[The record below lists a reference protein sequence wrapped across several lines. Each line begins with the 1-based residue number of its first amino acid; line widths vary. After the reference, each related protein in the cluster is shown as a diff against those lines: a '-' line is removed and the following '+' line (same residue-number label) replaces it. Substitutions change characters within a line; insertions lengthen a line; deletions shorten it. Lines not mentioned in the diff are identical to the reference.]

1 VAATAR
7 PTILICDDE
16 APLREL
22 MRAILENGYD
32 FVEAADA
39 GEALERA
46 IENEPDLVLL
56 DVMLP
61 GGSGL
66 DVLREMRT
74 HDALAATPVVV
85 VTAWTSAADRRA
97 ALDAGADEFLAKPF
111 DPDELSEIA
120 DRFLPGDGSHE

>member
-1 VAATAR
+1 MRTTSR

-22 MRAILENGYD
+22 MRAILDDDSYE
-32 FVEAADA
+32 FEEAADA

-46 IENEPDLVLL
+46 IAVEPDLVLL

-66 DVLREMRT
+66 DVLRELRAR
-74 HDALAATPVVV
+74 DALADTPVVV
-85 VTAWTSAADRRA
+85 VTAWTSSADRRA
-97 ALDAGADEFLAKPF
+97 AIDAGADEFLAKPF
-111 DPDELSEIA
+111 DPDELTA
-120 DRFLPGDGSHE
+120 VAKRFLDDGPTS

>member
-1 VAATAR
+1 MATAVR

-22 MRAILENGYD
+22 MRAILAGAYE

-39 GEALERA
+39 DEALDLALAR
-46 IENEPDLVLL
+46 EPDLVLL

-66 DVLREMRT
+66 DVLREMRA
-74 HDALAATPVVV
+74 HDSLADTPVVI

-97 ALDAGADEFLAKPF
+97 ALEAGADDFIAKPF
-111 DPDELSEIA
+111 DPDELTEVA
-120 DRFLPGDGSHE
+120 DRFLSGEFQPS

>member
-1 VAATAR
+1 VATTAR
-7 PTILICDDE
+7 RTILICDDE

-22 MRAILENGYD
+22 MRAILDETYE

-46 IENEPDLVLL
+46 IEHEPDLVLL

-74 HDALAATPVVV
+74 NDSLVDTPVVV

-111 DPDELSEIA
+111 DPDELTAIA
-120 DRFLPGDGSHE
+120 RRFLPRDGDRP